1 MNIKKIAK
9 FALAGGAVATA
20 SAGAFAA
27 QGVGAVDGV
36 TANTTDFD
44 EVWELLVGWTQG
56 ALGKVLALGALILGI
71 GFGLVRQSVAAAAVG
86 LGMAIVLQY
95 GPYVINQ
102 IIGADAVPVAVA
114 QFDNGLE

>member
-1 MNIKKIAK
+1 MNIRKIAK
-9 FALAGGAVATA
+9 FAAVGGAVSAASATA
-20 SAGAFAA
+20 LAA
-27 QGVGAVDGV
+27 TGVGAVSGV
-36 TANTTDFD
+36 AANDT
-44 EVWELLVGWTQG
+44 VWELLVGWTQG

-102 IIGADAVPVAVA
+102 IIGADAAPAAVA

>member
-1 MNIKKIAK
+1 MNIRKIAK
-9 FALAGGAVATA
+9 FTAVGGAVSAASATA
-20 SAGAFAA
+20 LAA
-27 QGVGAVDGV
+27 TGVGAVSGV
-36 TANTTDFD
+36 AANDTDFD

-102 IIGADAVPVAVA
+102 IIGADAAPAAVA

>member
-1 MNIKKIAK
+1 MNIKKMAK
-9 FALAGGAVATA
+9 FALVGGAVAAA
-20 SAGAFAA
+20 SASVLAA
-27 QGVGAVDGV
+27 SGVGQVDGV
-36 TANTTDFD
+36 TTNTTDFD

-86 LGMAIVLQY
+86 LSMAVVLQY

-102 IIGADAVPVAVA
+102 IIGADAVPVAIT

>member
-1 MNIKKIAK
+1 MNIKNIAK
-9 FALAGGAVATA
+9 FALVGGAVATA
-20 SAGAFAA
+20 SAGAMAA
-27 QGVGAVDGV
+27 SGVGVIDSV
-36 TANTTDFD
+36 SSNTNDFD
-44 EVWELLVGWTQG
+44 EVWELLAGWTQG

-114 QFDNGLE
+114 QFDNGLQ